1 MFTSSTGLA
10 HQSSRARKRVLSFPL
25 TSLCAFSPPCLQYQ
39 FTMPVEVIAD
49 FPGFMKA
56 INSETPIII
65 DFWAPWCG
73 PCKIITPI
81 FEKLSDKPENAALKF
96 YKLDTEENERA
107 MIEAGVRVM
116 PSFMVFQNGNKI
128 GESAGALPTPLA
140 ALIAKHA
147 KADAAAAAPAT
158 TDAPAATP
166 ADTPAPTA
174 TPAEAP
180 APAAPAGDAVP
191 TPEPTPATAPAAAAP
206 VPTVEKL

>member
-1 MFTSSTGLA
+1 
-10 HQSSRARKRVLSFPL
+10 
-25 TSLCAFSPPCLQYQ
+25 
-39 FTMPVEVIAD
+39 MPVTVIED
-49 FPGFMKA
+49 FPGFMAA

-96 YKLDTEENERA
+96 YKLDTEEIERA

-116 PSFMVFQNGNKI
+116 PSFMVFQKGNKI

-147 KADAAAAAPAT
+147 AAARGDAPADAAPPAPTETASAAAPTEAPAPTPAAAAPT
-158 TDAPAATP
+158 
-166 ADTPAPTA
+166 
-174 TPAEAP
+174 EAP
-180 APAAPAGDAVP
+180 APTPAAPASTEAAP
-191 TPEPTPATAPAAAAP
+191 TPAAASEPTPAAPAPTPATAPESALAAP
-206 VPTVEKL
+206 AEVPVVEKL